1 MPPFRY
7 TPNQN
12 RYVGS
17 IADLMGRG
25 NEAEAQALITSAN
38 AQAQAAQA
46 SGQAWGG
53 AVQGIGN
60 IVSQGI
66 TDWNSP
72 EARQQRELDEARKV
86 YDEGAREVRQVTDDR
101 FVDASIGPSILPGTP
116 SRLQRQPISETAVP
130 FSGEGPRSLPPKLP
144 TLPTTETYGPGTIK
158 PYIEQVTR
166 EVQGY
171 LSDGGFFDP
180 RRAIEKMVEAGTD
193 TNVINKLMSELH
205 ANNEMLAS
213 YDAIETKSDE
223 DQTVLLGRLAATALQ
238 QAESGVLD
246 VNASIALNLGPL
258 EERFTE
264 DAVNDLRVKL
274 FELSPE
280 QQTAAL
286 TDAVR
291 AADNILG
298 YEKIAPGE
306 GRIGLSGIP
315 EVPVTDRRVDEDIR
329 SAGVA
334 ERQADQRM
342 AEVVRAALVNEG
354 LAGDRLAEGIRSA
367 LAGEGL
373 SGARLDEAIRAA
385 QVDESMAVRI
395 QDETERAAG
404 AGETL
409 SDRRQDEIERAAGVG
424 ESQADQRIAQG
435 TRTLDAADISQT
447 ALESWRAVTAE
458 ETERYH
464 RAGEQLGID
473 KLELD
478 ERAQGDR
485 RRTDMARY
493 PSLGQSVT
501 DAQGAIRVPETLE
514 SLGLTATLP
523 EKQLYN
529 RINRW
534 VTGPLSGI
542 PKSGEL
548 VGWAQETQET
558 LTALAL
564 ATNIITTAFQR
575 NSRLPEGERVR
586 VLNSIDLDPGLLTN
600 PHTLR
605 TRMRV
610 VDGLLRGMLSDKDP
624 LPNQASVLRAIDLL
638 GVPQEGTSPQRP
650 RVVDLN

>member
-1 MPPFRY
+1 MPFRY

-12 RYVGS
+12 QYVGS

-25 NEAEAQALITSAN
+25 NEAEAQALIASAN
-38 AQAQAAQA
+38 AQARAAQA

-60 IVSQGI
+60 TVSQAI
-66 TDWNSP
+66 TNWNSP

-101 FVDASIGPSILPGTP
+101 YVDASIGPSILPGAP
-116 SRLQRQPISETAVP
+116 SELQRQPISETAVP

-166 EVQGY
+166 EVRGY

-213 YDAIETKSDE
+213 YDAIETKSAE

-246 VNASIALNLGPL
+246 VNASIAMNLGPL

-315 EVPVTDRRVDEDIR
+315 EVPVTDRRLDEDIR
-329 SAGVA
+329 SAKVT
-334 ERQADQRM
+334 EHQADRRI
-342 AEVVRAALVNEG
+342 AEAIRAALVNEG
-354 LAGDRLAEGIRSA
+354 LAGARLDEAIRSA
-367 LAGEGL
+367 LVNEGL

-385 QVDESMAVRI
+385 QVGEGMAV
-395 QDETERAAG
+395 
-404 AGETL
+404 
-409 SDRRQDEIERAAGVG
+409 RRQDEIERATGVDETLSERRQAEIERAAGVS
-424 ESQADQRIAQG
+424 ESQADERIAQG
-435 TRTLDAADISQT
+435 TRTLDQADISQE
-447 ALESWRAVTAE
+447 ALEAWRAVTAE

-473 KLELD
+473 RIRLD
-478 ERAQGDR
+478 EQAQADR

-493 PSLGQSVT
+493 PSLGQRVT
-501 DAQGAIRVPETLE
+501 DAQGATLIPGTLE
-514 SLGLTATLP
+514 SLGLTPTPP
-523 EKQLYN
+523 EKQLYG
-529 RINRW
+529 RIDMW
-534 VTGPLSGI
+534 VTGPMSGF

-548 VGWAQETQET
+548 AGWAQETQAT
-558 LTALAL
+558 VTALAL
-564 ATNIITTAFQR
+564 ATNVITTALQR

-586 VLNSIDLDPGLLTN
+586 VLDSIDLDPGLLTN
-600 PHTLR
+600 PRALK
-605 TRMRV
+605 TRMRE
-610 VDGLLRGMLSDKDP
+610 VDSLLRGMLSDKDP
-624 LPNQASVLRAIDLL
+624 LPDQASVLRAIDLL

>member
-1 MPPFRY
+1 MPFRY

-25 NEAEAQALITSAN
+25 NDAEAQALIASAN
-38 AQAQAAQA
+38 AQARAAQA

-60 IVSQGI
+60 TVSQAI
-66 TDWNSP
+66 TNWNSP

-144 TLPTTETYGPGTIK
+144 TLPTTATYGPGTIK

-213 YDAIETKSDE
+213 YDAIETKSAE

-329 SAGVA
+329 SAKVT
-334 ERQADQRM
+334 EHQADRRI
-342 AEVVRAALVNEG
+342 AEAIRAALVNEG
-354 LAGDRLAEGIRSA
+354 LAGARLDEAIRSA
-367 LAGEGL
+367 LVNEGL

-385 QVDESMAVRI
+385 QVDEGMAVRK
-395 QDETERAAG
+395 QDENERAAG
-404 AGETL
+404 VGETL
-409 SDRRQDEIERAAGVG
+409 SDRKQDEIERAAGVG
-424 ESQADQRIAQG
+424 ESK
-435 TRTLDAADISQT
+435 ADISQA
-447 ALESWRAVTAE
+447 ALEAYRAVTAD
-458 ETERYH
+458 ETKRH
-464 RAGEQLGID
+464 NRAGEQLGID

-478 ERAQGDR
+478 ERAQADR

-501 DAQGAIRVPETLE
+501 DAQGTTLVPETLE
-514 SLGLTATLP
+514 SLGLTPTPP
-523 EKQLYN
+523 EKQLYG
-529 RINRW
+529 RIDMW
-534 VTGPLSGI
+534 VTGPMSGF

-548 VGWAQETQET
+548 AGWAQETQAT
-558 LTALAL
+558 VTALAL
-564 ATNIITTAFQR
+564 ATNVITTALQR

-586 VLNSIDLDPGLLTN
+586 VLDSIDLDPGLLTN
-600 PHTLR
+600 PRALK
-605 TRMRV
+605 TRMRE
-610 VDGLLRGMLSDKDP
+610 VDSLLRGMLSDKDP
-624 LPNQASVLRAIDLL
+624 LPDQASVLRAIDLL
-638 GVPQEGTSPQRP
+638 GVPQEGTSPQRSG
-650 RVVDLN
+650 VVEF

>member
-1 MPPFRY
+1 MPFRY

-25 NEAEAQALITSAN
+25 NEAEAQALIASAN
-38 AQAQAAQA
+38 AQARAAQA

-60 IVSQGI
+60 TVSQAI
-66 TDWNSP
+66 TNWNSP

-101 FVDASIGPSILPGTP
+101 YVDASIGPSILPGAP
-116 SRLQRQPISETAVP
+116 SELQRQPISETAVP

-166 EVQGY
+166 EVRGY

-213 YDAIETKSDE
+213 YDAIETKSAE

-246 VNASIALNLGPL
+246 VNASIAMNLGPL

-315 EVPVTDRRVDEDIR
+315 EVPVTDRRLDEDIR
-329 SAGVA
+329 SAKVT
-334 ERQADQRM
+334 EHQADRRI
-342 AEVVRAALVNEG
+342 AEAIRAALVNEG
-354 LAGDRLAEGIRSA
+354 LAGARLDEAIRSA
-367 LAGEGL
+367 LVNEGL

-385 QVDESMAVRI
+385 QVGEGMAV
-395 QDETERAAG
+395 
-404 AGETL
+404 
-409 SDRRQDEIERAAGVG
+409 RRQDEIERATGVDETLSERRQAEIERAAGVS
-424 ESQADQRIAQG
+424 ESQADERIAQG
-435 TRTLDAADISQT
+435 TRTLDQADISQE
-447 ALESWRAVTAE
+447 ALEAWRAVTAE

-473 KLELD
+473 RIRLD
-478 ERAQGDR
+478 EQAQADR

-493 PSLGQSVT
+493 PSLGQRVT
-501 DAQGAIRVPETLE
+501 DAQGATLIPGTLE
-514 SLGLTATLP
+514 SLGLTPTPP
-523 EKQLYN
+523 EKQLYG
-529 RINRW
+529 RIDMW
-534 VTGPLSGI
+534 VTGPMSGF

-548 VGWAQETQET
+548 AGWAQETQAT
-558 LTALAL
+558 VTALAL
-564 ATNIITTAFQR
+564 ATNVITTALQR

-586 VLNSIDLDPGLLTN
+586 VLDSIDLDPGLLTN
-600 PHTLR
+600 PRALK
-605 TRMRV
+605 TRMRE
-610 VDGLLRGMLSDKDP
+610 VDSLLRGMLSDKDP
-624 LPNQASVLRAIDLL
+624 LPDQASVLRAIDLL